1 MRLINI
7 EIDSPMIKEIQL
19 DISCFI
25 NRFSVVPAKNPKEIG
40 KLFFTKVFDKATIL
54 SIIEVFL
61 QLKFLSDLDVW

>member
-25 NRFSVVPAKNPKEIG
+25 NRFSVVPAKNSKEIE
-40 KLFFTKVFDKATIL
+40 KHFFFFTKVFDKGTIL

-61 QLKFLSDLDVW
+61 Q

>member
-25 NRFSVVPAKNPKEIG
+25 NRFSVVPAKNPKEIE
-40 KLFFTKVFDKATIL
+40 KHFFFTKVFDKGTIL

-61 QLKFLSDLDVW
+61 Q